1 MNLFLYTL
9 QVHQRINKWKESDKM
24 TPEDT
29 ARQLYLIARVHG
41 VPSAEKYFLKLP
53 DAMKDNRT
61 YNALLIRYVVAGMKM
76 NAESLFHK
84 MRNAGYASD
93 EDSFY
98 PMLKLYK
105 DLKHNDKVELLIS
118 TMIEENIQLGGR
130 SYSIWLWSCQSQE
143 SLDKI
148 FKHVQRETPGFP
160 FHQFYKIALMY
171 NELGQLEKVRD
182 CLNEIES
189 RITWNVDCLDYDY
202 MILMDVCCSL
212 GNRRELNRL
221 WETYKSVLSKDS
233 TNGYMT
239 LIKCLFTMGDIE
251 DAEKMYDEWFSRPDD
266 YDSDSDSDCVP
277 FEEPGLK
284 KRNYLLYCYAR
295 KGLFKEAETFFNQMI
310 EAGIKP
316 SPDTWQILANIHTQE
331 RRISKALSCLG
342 EAFLA
347 GGKGRE
353 GWHPKPQTVTSIL
366 EICEEEADMA
376 SKDALFEMFKEADLD
391 ESTVTYL
398 VTPVPYVG
406 LFS

>member
-1 MNLFLYTL
+1 MILASFSLGDVNLKIDFFFSKEYEYKMNLFLYTL

-130 SYSIWLWSCQSQE
+130 SYSIWLWSCHSQE

-160 FHQFYKIALMY
+160 FHQFYKVALMY

-202 MILMDVCCSL
+202 MILMDL
-212 GNRRELNRL
+212 
-221 WETYKSVLSKDS
+221 
-233 TNGYMT
+233 
-239 LIKCLFTMGDIE
+239 
-251 DAEKMYDEWFSRPDD
+251 
-266 YDSDSDSDCVP
+266 
-277 FEEPGLK
+277 
-284 KRNYLLYCYAR
+284 
-295 KGLFKEAETFFNQMI
+295 
-310 EAGIKP
+310 
-316 SPDTWQILANIHTQE
+316 
-331 RRISKALSCLG
+331 
-342 EAFLA
+342 
-347 GGKGRE
+347 
-353 GWHPKPQTVTSIL
+353 
-366 EICEEEADMA
+366 
-376 SKDALFEMFKEADLD
+376 
-391 ESTVTYL
+391 
-398 VTPVPYVG
+398 
-406 LFS
+406 